1 MEEEEEDMYAPDE
14 GVGVYSPGPVPVR
27 DEKMVDAQGT
37 GNEDE
42 ESEEDSDSDIDIIT
56 ERQDG
61 EKPEPSL
68 QTQRVS
74 AIKTTPVRIASP
86 SGAPKPQSASAI
98 KTQTSVRASPAPS
111 KPGTAYPPYKT
122 SNIDV
127 DTNPIYQSN
136 GKPITEI
143 DMDADFP
150 EDDKP
155 WRKPGT
161 DMTDY
166 FNYGFDEFTWAS
178 YCLKQES
185 LRKDITDQKKQME
198 DMQNFLGMPGAM
210 SVPGMPIVPAGLPAA
225 VPSMGGMG
233 DMPPDLQQMMQQ
245 MMAQG
250 MDPSQMDFNTFSQML
265 SSGGGN
271 IGAQGYP
278 QQGQQVQQSQQG
290 QQGQQ
295 GQSSQQ
301 MGYGYGGGNAGAGNR
316 NQGGRGQGRRW

>member
-1 MEEEEEDMYAPDE
+1 MEDDEDIYAPDE
-14 GVGVYSPGPVPVR
+14 NL
-27 DEKMVDAQGT
+27 GT
-37 GNEDE
+37 ADPSLSLSKDSNVKNAPAAEDGHE
-42 ESEEDSDSDIDIIT
+42 ESEEEESDSDIDIIT
-56 ERQDG
+56 ERQTG
-61 EKPEPSL
+61 GKPEPPP

-74 AIKTTPVRIASP
+74 VIKGTPARTGSPGEAVKAQPSPAIKVESARPATPTLSK
-86 SGAPKPQSASAI
+86 SGS
-98 KTQTSVRASPAPS
+98 
-111 KPGTAYPPYKT
+111 AYPPYKT

-127 DTNPIYQSN
+127 DVKPIYEPN

-161 DMTDY
+161 DTTDF

-185 LRKDITDQKKQME
+185 LRKEVVDQKRQMDE
-198 DMQNFLGMPGAM
+198 MQSLLGMPGAM
-210 SVPGMPIVPAGLPAA
+210 PGPGMPMLPAAAA
-225 VPSMGGMG
+225 VPSMGGSA
-233 DMPPDLQQMMQQ
+233 DMPPELQQMMQS

-250 MDPSQMDFNTFSQML
+250 FDPSQVDFNTFASMMAGNQANM
-265 SSGGGN
+265 GG
-271 IGAQGYP
+271 QGY
-278 QQGQQVQQSQQG
+278 G

-295 GQSSQQ
+295 GQNTQQ
-301 MGYGYGGGNAGAGNR
+301 MGYGHFGNNSGGGNR

>member
-14 GVGVYSPGPVPVR
+14 GVGGYSPVPVPVK
-27 DEKMVDAQGT
+27 DEKMTDAQGT
-37 GNEDE
+37 GNEEE

-61 EKPEPSL
+61 EKLEPPL
-68 QTQRVS
+68 QTQRVL

-86 SGAPKPQSASAI
+86 GGVSKPKPASVI
-98 KTQTSVRASPAPS
+98 KTEISVRASPAPS

-122 SNIDV
+122 SNIEV
-127 DTNPIYQSN
+127 DSNPVYQPN
-136 GKPITEI
+136 GKPIMDI
-143 DMDADFP
+143 DMDTDFP

-185 LRKDITDQKKQME
+185 LRKEITDQKKQME

-210 SVPGMPIVPAGLPAA
+210 PVPGMPIVPAGLPPA
-225 VPSMGGMG
+225 VPPMGGIG
-233 DMPPDLQQMMQQ
+233 DMPSDLQQMMQQ

-265 SSGGGN
+265 SGGGGN
-271 IGAQGYP
+271 MGAQGYP
-278 QQGQQVQQSQQG
+278 QTQQGQQNQQG

-295 GQSSQQ
+295 GQNSQQ

>member
-1 MEEEEEDMYAPDE
+1 MEEDEEDMYAPNE
-14 GVGVYSPGPVPVR
+14 GDSPVPVPVIE
-27 DEKMVDAQGT
+27 EKMADAQGV
-37 GNEDE
+37 GNEEE

-61 EKPEPSL
+61 EPEPPL
-68 QTQRVS
+68 QPQRVS
-74 AIKTTPVRIASP
+74 AIKPTPVRTASP
-86 SGAPKPQSASAI
+86 SGASKPQSAPTI
-98 KTQTSVRASPAPS
+98 KTETSMRASPAPP
-111 KPGTAYPPYKT
+111 KPSTSYPPYKS

-127 DTNPIYQSN
+127 DSNPVYEPN
-136 GKPITEI
+136 GKTILNI

-155 WRKPGT
+155 WRKLGT
-161 DMTDY
+161 DITDY

-185 LRKDITDQKKQME
+185 LRKEITDQKKQME

-210 SVPGMPIVPAGLPAA
+210 PVPGMPIVAAGLPAA
-225 VPSMGGMG
+225 VPPLGGLG
-233 DMPPDLQQMMQQ
+233 DMPPDLQQMVQQ

-250 MDPSQMDFNTFSQML
+250 MDPSHIDFNTFSQML
-265 SSGGGN
+265 SGGGGN
-271 IGAQGYP
+271 MGAQGYAQQT
-278 QQGQQVQQSQQG
+278 QQGQQNQQG

-295 GQSSQQ
+295 GQNPQQ
-301 MGYGYGGGNAGAGNR
+301 MGYAYGGGNSGAGNR